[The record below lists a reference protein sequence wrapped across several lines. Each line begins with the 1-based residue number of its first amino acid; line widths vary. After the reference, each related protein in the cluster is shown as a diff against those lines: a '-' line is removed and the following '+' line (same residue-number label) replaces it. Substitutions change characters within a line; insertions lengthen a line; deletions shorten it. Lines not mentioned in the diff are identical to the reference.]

1 MEEIAMSGQVAVS
14 GNLTKAPHVGV
25 VKEGKNAGK
34 NAGKA
39 FAQLDVAENTRVRDA
54 DGVWSDG
61 PTKYH
66 SVFATGRLAE
76 NIAASNMQKGSEVL
90 VAGYESEPKPWN
102 DAEGVEQPGKATITA
117 NTIGAGL
124 SHATVAVT
132 PTKKAEVGADPASV
146 DVANPSMDGA
156 VAADATIEQPHAA
169 LAVA

>member
-1 MEEIAMSGQVAVS
+1 MSGQVAIS
-14 GNLTKAPHVGV
+14 GNLTKEPHVGV

-34 NAGKA
+34 T
-39 FAQLDVAENTRVRDA
+39 FVQLDVAENTRVRDA

-66 SVFATGRLAE
+66 SVFASGRLAE

-90 VAGYESEPKPWN
+90 AAGYEGEPKPWN

-117 NTIGAGL
+117 NTVGAGL
-124 SHATVAVT
+124 SRATVAVT
-132 PTKKAEVGADPASV
+132 ATKKAEVGVDPASV

-156 VAADATIEQPHAA
+156 ADGAATIEQPDAR